1 MFALTKDT
9 LTIMR
14 LVHINVPWKFLP
26 DYIDMVLQYQMN
38 IEIGFAAEE
47 LDRVSR
53 SEFKATAALLHQR
66 GCAISLHAPFWDL
79 CPGSLDPL
87 LRQVTSLRLQQFFD
101 IAGIFEPIHVV
112 CHTGYDPAHHRGQR
126 QSWLEKSIAV
136 WEPLVERAE
145 RSKVHLLLENVWEQ
159 DPTFHLE
166 LLQAI
171 ASPWLGFCLDVGH
184 QNSFSATDLTTWV
197 ESLADFLM
205 EVHLHDNDGTADAHL
220 PVGRGNI
227 DFLCLFDLLRSR
239 SIKPTLTLEPHKEE
253 HIHESL
259 AGLHSVFLQLAA
271 TGPCFMSWI

>member
-1 MFALTKDT
+1 MVALTKDT
-9 LTIMR
+9 QETLK
-14 LVHINVPWKFLP
+14 LVHINVPWKVMP

-38 IEIGFAAEE
+38 IEIGFAGEE

-53 SEFKATAALLHQR
+53 SEFKAAAARLHQR

-87 LRQVTSLRLQQFFD
+87 IRQVTCFRLQQFFD
-101 IAGIFEPIHVV
+101 VVSIFEPLHVV
-112 CHTGYDPAHHRGQR
+112 CHAGYDPIHHRGQR
-126 QSWLEKSIAV
+126 QFWLEKSISV

-145 RSKVHLLLENVWEQ
+145 ISKVPLLLENVWEQ

-171 ASPWLGFCLDVGH
+171 SSPWFGFCLDVGH
-184 QNSFSATDLTTWV
+184 QNSFSGTHLATWV

-220 PVGRGNI
+220 PVGQGNI
-227 DFLCLFDLLRSR
+227 DFLFLFEFLRSR
-239 SIKPTLTLEPHKEE
+239 GIKPTLTLEPHKEE
-253 HIHESL
+253 HLYESL
-259 AGLHSVFLQLAA
+259 AGLHSIFLQLAVQ
-271 TGPCFMSWI
+271 TGRCSTG